1 MNSFKIRKFI
11 FTNLFLFNLINF
23 SYPVQTSVLYG
34 RSKEGVNLSKSYFSK
49 FSVLKQF
56 SETEKFR
63 DFLEVTKEIA
73 LEGNLNKEFQLN
85 IQSDKQYQQDSVLY
99 AEGDVIANYKGN
111 TLKADFLLYD
121 KSKGIVEAEGDVFL
135 GFGDQ
140 VFRAE
145 KINFDFKNNQGSFTK
160 VKGLIKTKNL
170 LENLDFTSY
179 DSDNVPTVVQKIKK
193 VRVLNTPD
201 GVNNWIF
208 YTDELK
214 VKNDEWLASKAIF
227 TNDLL
232 ESDQINFVINNLK
245 IIPRNDSLELKTSIN
260 FLVLEDKISIPFWF
274 GNRTI
279 RDSKQGGYSFG
290 LQPKWFLGFDNLD
303 KDGYFIGRRL
313 DPIKLT
319 DEFKLNLE
327 PQFLIQR
334 SIQNNTNSF
343 VGEGKS
349 ITADKEKRDTYFSDY
364 FALDSQ
370 IIGKLNNWDFK
381 ISKKLNSFDM
391 SKFPYASRFKFN
403 LSKDIDFLDSKW
415 LISLY
420 GVYRDRIWNG
430 SIGEAE
436 VYLGYGSKLEKTNT
450 WETNGITKTETLN
463 FGLGNFKGEDLN
475 SKNLV
480 SSFKGSIFYSLDQK
494 FPITIKEPKNKFVDN
509 SFVYIFEPVKQGI
522 NINTKLAALYSLYE
536 DGNHQEYIQFGAGP
550 EFVFGEFKK
559 KYFDYTRISLFPS
572 YKLKSGESMFKFD
585 QISDHFTLNLAF
597 DQQLYGPLLLKTDAT
612 LNLDKNSQDYGD
624 FISSKISISLKKRS
638 YELGFFYQPHN
649 QSGGINFSLYGF
661 E

>member
-1 MNSFKIRKFI
+1 LKILKYRKLI
-11 FTNLFLFNLINF
+11 FTNLFLFNLLNF
-23 SYPVQTSVLYG
+23 SFPVYTSYLYRNFFRVDG
-34 RSKEGVNLSKSYFSK
+34 LNKNHSKL
-49 FSVLKQF
+49 SVLKKTYSDRKIEDNF
-56 SETEKFR
+56 K
-63 DFLEVTKEIA
+63 LTKEIA
-73 LEGNLNKEFQLN
+73 LKENLNQKFQLE
-85 IQSDKQYQQDSVLY
+85 IKSDKQFQQESVLY
-99 AEGDVIANYKGN
+99 AEGNVIANYKGN
-111 TLKADFLLYD
+111 TLKADFLVYD
-121 KSKGIVEAEGDVFL
+121 KSKGIVEAEGNVFL
-135 GFGDQ
+135 VLGDQ

-145 KINFDFKNNQGSFTK
+145 KINFDFKKNQGSFTK

-170 LENLDFTSY
+170 LENLNLTSK
-179 DSDNVPTVVQKIKK
+179 DSDRNSLVIQKIKK
-193 VRVLNTPD
+193 VKTLHTPNR
-201 GVNNWIF
+201 VNNWIF

-214 VKNDEWLASKAIF
+214 VKSNQWFANKAIF

-232 ESDQINFVINNLK
+232 ETDQIDFVINDLK
-245 IIPRNDSLELKTSIN
+245 IIAKNNSLEIKSSIS
-260 FLVLEDKISIPFWF
+260 FLVLEDKLAIPFWF

-279 RDSKQGGYSFG
+279 RDSEQGYLFG
-290 LQPKWFLGFDNLD
+290 FQPKWYIGLDNVE

-334 SIQNNTNSF
+334 SIQNYTNNF
-343 VGEGKS
+343 VGEGES

-364 FALDSQ
+364 FALDSEV
-370 IIGKLNNWDFK
+370 IGTVNNWDLKFL
-381 ISKKLNSFDM
+381 KKLNSFDLG
-391 SKFPYASRFKFN
+391 KFPYASRFKLN
-403 LSKDIDFLDSKW
+403 LSKDINFLDSKW

-450 WETNGITKTETLN
+450 WETNGITKTERIN
-463 FGLGNFKGEDLN
+463 FGLGSFKGEELN
-475 SKNLV
+475 SKSLV
-480 SSFKGSIFYSLDQK
+480 SSYRGSIFYSLDQK
-494 FPITIKEPKNKFVDN
+494 FPLKIKEPKNKFVDN

-522 NINTKLAALYSLYE
+522 HLDTKLAILYSIY
-536 DGNHQEYIQFGAGP
+536 DGGNHQEYIEFGAGP

-572 YKLKSGESMFKFD
+572 YKLKSGDSIFKFD
-585 QISDHFTLNLAF
+585 QVSDKFILDFAF
-597 DQQLYGPLLLKTDAT
+597 DQQIFGPLLLKTDAT

-638 YELGFFYQPHN
+638 YELGVFYQPHN

>member
-1 MNSFKIRKFI
+1 LNTFKIRKFI

-23 SYPVQTSVLYG
+23 LYPLQSSVLYG
-34 RSKEGVNLSKSYFSK
+34 KSKEGDNLTKSYFSK

-56 SETEKFR
+56 SEHEKFK

-73 LEGNLNKEFQLN
+73 LERNLNKESQLN

-99 AEGDVIANYKGN
+99 AEGNVIANYKGN
-111 TLKADFLLYD
+111 TLKADFLVYD
-121 KSKGIVEAEGDVFL
+121 KSKEIVEAEGDVFL
-135 GFGDQ
+135 ALGDQ

-193 VRVLNTPD
+193 ARVLNTPD

-245 IIPRNDSLELKTSIN
+245 IIPRNDSLEIKTSIN

-279 RDSKQGGYSFG
+279 RDSEQGYLFG

-334 SIQNNTNSF
+334 SIQNYTNSF

-349 ITADKEKRDTYFSDY
+349 ITADKEKRDTYLSDY
-364 FALDSQ
+364 FALDSEVT
-370 IIGKLNNWDFK
+370 GTVNNWDLK
-381 ISKKLNSFDM
+381 ISKKLNSFDKA
-391 SKFPYASRFKFN
+391 KFLDASRFKFN
-403 LSKDIDFLDSKW
+403 LSRQIDFLDSLWVK
-415 LISLY
+415 SLY

-436 VYLGYGSKLEKTNT
+436 VYLGYGSKLEKINT
-450 WETNGITKTETLN
+450 WETNGITKTEKIN

-494 FPITIKEPKNKFVDN
+494 FPIKIKEPKNKFVDN

-536 DGNHQEYIQFGAGP
+536 DGNHQEYIEFGAGP

-572 YKLKSGESMFKFD
+572 YKLKSGDSIFKFD
-585 QISDHFTLNLAF
+585 QVSDKFTLDLAF
-597 DQQLYGPLLLKTDAT
+597 DQQILGPLLLKTDAT

-638 YELGFFYQPHN
+638 YEVGVFYQPHN